1 MMKVLI
7 VDDDDD
13 IRMIASIALADEN
26 EVLEA
31 NCGSE
36 ALRVAEKEQPDLI
49 LLDMMMPD
57 MDGKTTFSKLRQL
70 PNLADTPVIYVT
82 AKVQE
87 SEIQTYINSGVAGVI
102 TKPFDPIT
110 LPQEILDIL
119 AATSKA

>member
-1 MMKVLI
+1 MKVLI

-26 EVLEA
+26 QVLEA

-70 PNLADTPVIYVT
+70 PNLAKTPVIYVT

-87 SEIQTYINSGVAGVI
+87 SEIQTYIRSGVAGVI

-110 LPQEILDIL
+110 LPQEISDIL
-119 AATSKA
+119 TATSKA